1 MSCRTAIT
9 IATICQ
15 PRLLRALWL
24 LSSAASSSSF
34 CSLPL
39 HRSLRLLGL
48 LASPFPTL
56 LCFLFS
62 LLSLPVSA
70 LSTVFPRLRFALPCL
85 ICPILSPWFGGGG
98 LCNSQTLLCACVCTY
113 VTTGMYV
120 CVVVFACVCLPFFL
134 VCLCVY
140 GTCVCVRVGR
150 QLTIFNSQTTV
161 RVGGGERSAGMFQ
174 GQLSGLY
181 YNGLRILN
189 MAAEGH
195 PHIRVEGSARLVGD
209 MPSSSITPQS
219 SAAAGG
225 NRSDS
230 APSISDITT
239 TTATNRKQGATQ
251 HTQVSSLA
259 DCVEKTIKPFNSWHT
274 VYKPWTVCPINFTFY
289 LREGLAHTQHTNQGL
304 KD

>member
-1 MSCRTAIT
+1 MRVCD
-9 IATICQ
+9 
-15 PRLLRALWL
+15 
-24 LSSAASSSSF
+24 
-34 CSLPL
+34 
-39 HRSLRLLGL
+39 HR
-48 LASPFPTL
+48 
-56 LCFLFS
+56 
-62 LLSLPVSA
+62 
-70 LSTVFPRLRFALPCL
+70 
-85 ICPILSPWFGGGG
+85 
-98 LCNSQTLLCACVCTY
+98 
-113 VTTGMYV
+113 YV
-120 CVVVFACVCLPFFL
+120 CVCGCILRVSVRLPSWCVFGACW
-134 VCLCVY
+134 
-140 GTCVCVRVGR
+140 VCVFVYVCVHAGR

-161 RVGGGERSAGMFQ
+161 RVGGGERGTGMFQ

-251 HTQVSSLA
+251 QV
-259 DCVEKTIKPFNSWHT
+259 CVHQRTH
-274 VYKPWTVCPINFTFY
+274 
-289 LREGLAHTQHTNQGL
+289 
-304 KD
+304 

>member
-1 MSCRTAIT
+1 MPHSHYHSNHLSA
-9 IATICQ
+9 
-15 PRLLRALWL
+15 
-24 LSSAASSSSF
+24 LSSQGPLTLLICCLFLLLLFFASSSFSSTSRALRPPSPLPASSTF
-34 CSLPL
+34 PSLVSVLTLISLSLNPL
-39 HRSLRLLGL
+39 HS
-48 LASPFPTL
+48 FPW
-56 LCFLFS
+56 
-62 LLSLPVSA
+62 
-70 LSTVFPRLRFALPCL
+70 LRFALPCL
-85 ICPILSPWFGGGG
+85 ICPILSPWLGGGG
-98 LCNSQTLLCACVCTY
+98 LCNTQTLLCVYVCTY

-120 CVVVFACVCLPFFL
+120 CVVVFACVCPPFFL
-134 VCLCVY
+134 VCLCVF
-140 GTCVCVRVGR
+140 GMRVLVCVRVGR

-161 RVGGGERSAGMFQ
+161 RVGGGERGTGMFQ

-251 HTQVSSLA
+251 QVRGKSRFE
-259 DCVEKTIKPFNSWHT
+259 V
-274 VYKPWTVCPINFTFY
+274 VV
-289 LREGLAHTQHTNQGL
+289 
-304 KD
+304 

>member
-1 MSCRTAIT
+1 MDCVTLKHSCVCMFVHVCDHRYGCACDCIGV
-9 IATICQ
+9 CVC
-15 PRLLRALWL
+15 PPSFLVCLRVPGVRFF
-24 LSSAASSSSF
+24 AS
-34 CSLPL
+34 
-39 HRSLRLLGL
+39 
-48 LASPFPTL
+48 
-56 LCFLFS
+56 
-62 LLSLPVSA
+62 V
-70 LSTVFPRLRFALPCL
+70 
-85 ICPILSPWFGGGG
+85 
-98 LCNSQTLLCACVCTY
+98 CACVC
-113 VTTGMYV
+113 
-120 CVVVFACVCLPFFL
+120 
-134 VCLCVY
+134 
-140 GTCVCVRVGR
+140 VGR

-195 PHIRVEGSARLVGD
+195 PHIKVEGSARLVGD

-251 HTQVSSLA
+251 QVREHDHMVNL
-259 DCVEKTIKPFNSWHT
+259 CVGNLT
-274 VYKPWTVCPINFTFY
+274 
-289 LREGLAHTQHTNQGL
+289 
-304 KD
+304 